1 MSHPT
6 LFFYPRPRVDIAE
19 VPAVSHAG
27 AVLLTD
33 TIHATGL
40 AASLREAL
48 GPWTKSLAEH
58 HAAKVVLDLA
68 MTLAVGGEVARDT
81 DLLRCEPGVF
91 GDVASAPTISR
102 MLTTLAEGAPAV
114 IEAIAK
120 ARRITRER
128 AWTLADEH
136 SPAAGVSAK
145 NPLVIDLDATLVN
158 VHSEKEQAAP
168 TFKRGYG
175 YHPLCAFLDHGSDGT
190 GEPLAIQLRPGNA
203 GSNTAADHI
212 SVTRD
217 ALAQLP
223 SGLLSAGGR
232 GSKKIL
238 VRTDGAGG
246 TKDFIQWLTTRRLAY
261 SVGFTL
267 PEHTPDLL
275 KRIDEAQ
282 AWTPAYDS
290 DDDGVREGA
299 FVAEL
304 TGLLNL
310 EGWPEGMR
318 VIVRKERPHP
328 GAQLRITD
336 HEGMRVTAFAT
347 NTPRGQLPVLE
358 LRHRRRARCE
368 DRIRNAKAPPRAS
381 LSSGRCPQGPAEV
394 PAVVL
399 RAEPGLVPDRP
410 ARRRAGRLDADHRT
424 LSGHDA
430 RKWEPK
436 RLRARLFEIP
446 ATLVRRS
453 RQRVLHLAAH
463 APEALTVLTGVNRLR
478 IAVAQT

>member
-1 MSHPT
+1 
-6 LFFYPRPRVDIAE
+6 
-19 VPAVSHAG
+19 VS
-27 AVLLTD
+27 
-33 TIHATGL
+33 
-40 AASLREAL
+40 
-48 GPWTKSLAEH
+48 
-58 HAAKVVLDLA
+58 
-68 MTLAVGGEVARDT
+68 
-81 DLLRCEPGVF
+81 
-91 GDVASAPTISR
+91 
-102 MLTTLAEGAPAV
+102 
-114 IEAIAK
+114 
-120 ARRITRER
+120 ARRTRWSSTSMPPLSMSTAR
-128 AWTLADEH
+128 RSRPHRH
-136 SPAAGVSAK
+136 SNAAT
-145 NPLVIDLDATLVN
+145 AT
-158 VHSEKEQAAP
+158 
-168 TFKRGYG
+168 T
-175 YHPLCAFLDHGSDGT
+175 PLCAFLDHGSDGT

-282 AWTPAYDS
+282 AWTPAYVS

-347 NTPRGQLPVLE
+347 NTPRGQLP
-358 LRHRRRARCE
+358 
-368 DRIRNAKAPPRAS
+368 
-381 LSSGRCPQGPAEV
+381 
-394 PAVVL
+394 
-399 RAEPGLVPDRP
+399 
-410 ARRRAGRLDADHRT
+410 
-424 LSGHDA
+424 
-430 RKWEPK
+430 
-436 RLRARLFEIP
+436 
-446 ATLVRRS
+446 
-453 RQRVLHLAAH
+453 
-463 APEALTVLTGVNRLR
+463 
-478 IAVAQT
+478 

>member
-1 MSHPT
+1 VSQPT

-40 AASLREAL
+40 TGSMREAL

-68 MTLAVGGEVARDT
+68 MTLAIGGEVARDT

-91 GDVASAPTISR
+91 GSVASAPTISR
-102 MLTTLAEGAPAV
+102 TLTTLAEDAPAV
-114 IEAIAK
+114 IEAISS
-120 ARRITRER
+120 ARRAARER
-128 AWTLADEH
+128 AWALAGDQ
-136 SPAAGVSAK
+136 SPAAGASAK
-145 NPLVIDLDATLVN
+145 TPLIIDLDATLIN

-175 YHPLCAFLDHGSDGT
+175 YHPLCAFLDHGSDGA

-203 GSNTAADHI
+203 GSNTASDHI
-212 SVTRD
+212 SVTRE

-232 GSKKIL
+232 GSKKVLI
-238 VRTDGAGG
+238 RTDGAGG
-246 TKDFIQWLTTRRLAY
+246 TKDFLEWLTTRRLAY
-261 SVGFTL
+261 SVGFSL
-267 PEHTPDLL
+267 PAHTPDLL
-275 KRIDEAQ
+275 KRLDEAE
-282 AWTPAYDS
+282 AWTPAHDS

-304 TGLLNL
+304 TGLLDL
-310 EGWPEGMR
+310 SGWPEGMR

-336 HEGMRVTAFAT
+336 HEGMRITAFAT

-368 DRIRNAKAPPRAS
+368 DRIRNAKDMGLLKFPLQSFAQNQVWCQIVQLAS
-381 LSSGRCPQGPAEV
+381 EMVAWMQTIAFTS
-394 PAVVL
+394 
-399 RAEPGLVPDRP
+399 DD
-410 ARRRAGRLDADHRT
+410 ARR
-424 LSGHDA
+424 
-430 RKWEPK
+430 WEPK

-446 ATLVRRS
+446 ATLARRS
-453 RQRVLHLAAH
+453 RHKILHLARLAT
-463 APEALTVLTGVNRLR
+463 EALTGLTGVNRLR
-478 IAVAQT
+478 TTVAQT

>member
-6 LFFYPRPRVDIAE
+6 LFYYPRPRVDIAE

-48 GPWTKSLAEH
+48 TPWTKPLAEH
-58 HAAKVVLDLA
+58 HGSKVLLDLA

-81 DLLRCEPGVF
+81 ALLRCEPGLF
-91 GDVASAPTISR
+91 GDVASTPTISR
-102 MLTTLAEGAPAV
+102 MLTTLAEDTPAV
-114 IEAIAK
+114 IEAIST
-120 ARRITRER
+120 ARRTARER
-128 AWTLADEH
+128 AWALAGDH
-136 SPAAGVSAK
+136 SPAAGASAK
-145 NPLVIDLDATLVN
+145 DPLVIDLDATLIN

-168 TFKRGYG
+168 TFKRGFG
-175 YHPLCAFLDHGSDGT
+175 YHPLCAFLDHGQTGT
-190 GEPLAIQLRPGNA
+190 GEPLAIHLRPGNA

-212 SVTRD
+212 SVTRE

-223 SGLLSAGGR
+223 PGLLSSGGR

-238 VRTDGAGG
+238 IRTDGAGG

-261 SVGFTL
+261 SVGFSL
-267 PEHTPDLL
+267 PANTPDLL
-275 KRIDEAQ
+275 KRIDEAK
-282 AWTPAYDS
+282 AWTPTYDG
-290 DDDGVREGA
+290 DDDGLRDGA

-304 TGLLNL
+304 TGLLDL
-310 EGWPEGMR
+310 SGWPEGMR

-336 HEGMRVTAFAT
+336 HEGMRITAFAT

-368 DRIRNAKAPPRAS
+368 DRIRNAKDMGLLKFPLQSFAQNQIWCQVVQLAS
-381 LSSGRCPQGPAEV
+381 E
-394 PAVVL
+394 
-399 RAEPGLVPDRP
+399 LVAWMQTIAFTSD
-410 ARRRAGRLDADHRT
+410 
-424 LSGHDA
+424 DA

-436 RLRARLFEIP
+436 RLRARLFEVP
-446 ATLVRRS
+446 ATLVRRC
-453 RQRVLHLAAH
+453 RHKVLHLAQH
-463 APEALTVLTGVNRLR
+463 APEAVRVLTGVNRLR
-478 IAVAQT
+478 TAVAQT

>member
-40 AASLREAL
+40 ARSLREAL
-48 GPWTKSLAEH
+48 DPWTKPLAEH
-58 HAAKVVLDLA
+58 HAAKVLLDLA
-68 MTLAVGGEVARDT
+68 MTLAVGGEVASDT

-102 MLTTLAEGAPAV
+102 MLTALAQDAPAV
-114 IEAIAK
+114 IEAIST
-120 ARRITRER
+120 ARRAARER
-128 AWTLADEH
+128 AWALAGDH
-136 SPAAGVSAK
+136 SPAAGVSVK
-145 NPLVIDLDATLVN
+145 KPLVIDLDATLITA
-158 VHSEKEQAAP
+158 HSEKEQAAP

-175 YHPLCAFLDHGSDGT
+175 FHPLCAFLDHGSDGT

-212 SVTRD
+212 TVTRQ

-223 SGLLSAGGR
+223 AGPLGR
-232 GSKKIL
+232 GGQGSKKVLI
-238 VRTDGAGG
+238 RTDGAGG
-246 TKDFIQWLTTRRLAY
+246 TKDFLQWVTRRRLAY

-267 PEHTPDLL
+267 PASTPDLL
-275 KRIDEAQ
+275 KRIDEAA

-290 DDDGVREGA
+290 DDDGVRDGA

-304 TGLLNL
+304 TGLLDL
-310 EGWPEGMR
+310 TGWPAGMR

-336 HEGMRVTAFAT
+336 HEGMRITAFAT

-368 DRIRNAKAPPRAS
+368 DRIRNAKDMGLMKFP
-381 LSSGRCPQGPAEV
+381 LQGYAQNQVWCQIVQLAGE
-394 PAVVL
+394 
-399 RAEPGLVPDRP
+399 LV
-410 ARRRAGRLDADHRT
+410 AWMQTIALT
-424 LSGHDA
+424 GHEA

-446 ATLVRRS
+446 ATLVRRC
-453 RQRVLHLAAH
+453 RHTVLHLAQH
-463 APEALTVLTGVNRLR
+463 APEAVKVLTGVNRLR
-478 IAVAQT
+478 TALAQT